1 MRGSICQ
8 TKLVSAFDE
17 MEDLVKNFSS
27 SLFGSG
33 SVLMTLAYGS
43 KWGSLPLHRRIAVKY
58 GRLGR
63 LELWRW
69 IYG

>member
-27 SLFGSG
+27 SLFEVG
-33 SVLMTLAYGS
+33 AC
-43 KWGSLPLHRRIAVKY
+43 
-58 GRLGR
+58 
-63 LELWRW
+63 
-69 IYG
+69 